1 MGEGLN
7 DRRFLFWT
15 AVTPDLAADL
25 VNDRIAVHVT
35 VSESL
40 VASFSQCITSP
51 SNAQTS
57 SHKSTLKSLPLH
69 WASSRAMSVSVSASL
84 RASARAA
91 YRDLLRASSK
101 TFVGDPAVQNGVCHK
116 ISLWDGLGINFIV
129 FMVAFRLKMRNEIL
143 PTSSTTDP
151 SQFEGKIQLTRE
163 IADVLRKNIVQAQKI
178 DSSTAEQDIYS
189 LSPSFPIF
197 KHNTNILLL
206 YRA

>member
-1 MGEGLN
+1 MFQNLWLRIGCSVLKRRVCMGEGSN

-57 SHKSTLKSLPLH
+57 SYKSPPLH

-116 ISLWDGLGINFIV
+116 ISLWPVLGINFIV

-178 DSSTAEQDIYS
+178 D
-189 LSPSFPIF
+189 
-197 KHNTNILLL
+197 
-206 YRA
+206 

>member
-40 VASFSQCITSP
+40 VVSFSQCLTSP

-116 ISLWDGLGINFIV
+116 ISLWRVLGINFIV
-129 FMVAFRLKMRNEIL
+129 SMVAFRLKMRNEIL

-189 LSPSFPIF
+189 SSPSFSIF
-197 KHNTNILLL
+197 KQNTNILLL